1 MSREI
6 IQSVLKAN
14 LDLLDQALLS
24 FGKSLEKCQS
34 LDLTAHRSF
43 EMEESL
49 DALTSKFARVSDI
62 FTQKV
67 LKSLVLLTRE
77 DAPTFVDRMNLCEK
91 LGIISSATDLIEIR
105 DLRNQIAHEYLTENL
120 TEIYGDCMVLSGKLL
135 AEIKTANKA
144 IQKYLTS
151 QLP

>member
-6 IQSVLKAN
+6 VQSVLRSN
-14 LDLLDQALLS
+14 REVLDQAAPS
-24 FGKSLEKCQS
+24 FSKSLEKCRS
-34 LDLTAHRSF
+34 LNLAGPRSF
-43 EMEESL
+43 EVEESL

-91 LGIISSATDLIEIR
+91 LGVISSAADLIEIR
-105 DLRNQIAHEYLTENL
+105 DLRNQIAHEYLSDNL
-120 TEIYGDCMVLSGKLL
+120 TEIYGDCLTLSEKLL
-135 AEIKTANKA
+135 TEIQVAHPV
-144 IQKYLTS
+144 IERYLKS
-151 QLP
+151 D

>member
-6 IQSVLKAN
+6 IQSVLRTN
-14 LDLLDQALLS
+14 LEVLDQAVPS
-24 FGKSLEKCQS
+24 FRKSLEKCRS
-34 LDLTAHRSF
+34 LNLAAPRSF
-43 EMEESL
+43 EIEESL

-91 LGIISSATDLIEIR
+91 LRVISSAADLIEIR
-105 DLRNQIAHEYLTENL
+105 DLRNQIAHEYLSDNL
-120 TEIYGDCMVLSGKLL
+120 TEIYGDCLTLSEKLL
-135 AEIKTANKA
+135 SEIQVAHPE
-144 IQKYLTS
+144 IERYLKS
-151 QLP
+151 D

>member
-6 IQSVLKAN
+6 VQSVLKAN
-14 LDLLDQALLS
+14 RAVLDQALPS
-24 FGKSLEKCQS
+24 FRRSLEKCQS

-91 LGIISSATDLIEIR
+91 LGVISSAADLIEIR

-120 TEIYGDCMVLSGKLL
+120 TEIYEDCMALSGKLL
-135 AEIKTANKA
+135 TEIKTANKA

-151 QLP
+151 

>member
-6 IQSVLKAN
+6 VQSVLRSN
-14 LDLLDQALLS
+14 REVLDQAVPS
-24 FGKSLEKCQS
+24 FSKSLEKCRS
-34 LDLTAHRSF
+34 LNLAGPRSF
-43 EMEESL
+43 EVEESL

-91 LGIISSATDLIEIR
+91 LGVISSAEDLIEIR
-105 DLRNQIAHEYLTENL
+105 DLRNQIAHEYLSDNL
-120 TEIYGDCMVLSGKLL
+120 TEIYGDCLTLSEKLL
-135 AEIKTANKA
+135 AEIQVAHPA
-144 IQKYLTS
+144 LERFLS
-151 QLP
+151 SE

>member
-6 IQSVLKAN
+6 VQSVLRAN
-14 LDLLDQALLS
+14 REVLDQAVPS
-24 FGKSLEKCQS
+24 FRKSLEKCRS
-34 LDLTAHRSF
+34 LNLAEPRSF
-43 EMEESL
+43 EVEESL

-91 LGIISSATDLIEIR
+91 LRIISSAADLIEIR
-105 DLRNQIAHEYLTENL
+105 DLRNQIAHEYLSDNL
-120 TEIYGDCMVLSGKLL
+120 TEIYGDCLTLSEKLL
-135 AEIKTANKA
+135 AEIQVAHPA
-144 IQKYLTS
+144 LERFLS
-151 QLP
+151 SE

>member
-6 IQSVLKAN
+6 VQSVLRAN
-14 LDLLDQALLS
+14 RQVLDQAVPS
-24 FGKSLEKCQS
+24 FSKSLEKCRS
-34 LDLTAHRSF
+34 LNLAEPRSF
-43 EMEESL
+43 EVEESL

-91 LGIISSATDLIEIR
+91 LGVISSAADLIEIR
-105 DLRNQIAHEYLTENL
+105 DLRNQIAHEYLSDNL
-120 TEIYGDCMVLSGKLL
+120 TEIYGDCLTLSEKLL
-135 AEIKTANKA
+135 TEIQVAHLV
-144 IQKYLTS
+144 IERYLKS
-151 QLP
+151 D

>member
-6 IQSVLKAN
+6 VQSVLKAN
-14 LDLLDQALLS
+14 RDLLDQALPS
-24 FGKSLEKCQS
+24 FRKSLEKCR
-34 LDLTAHRSF
+34 LLHLAAPRSF
-43 EMEESL
+43 EVEESL
-49 DALTSKFARVSDI
+49 DALTSKFARISDL

-91 LGIISSATDLIEIR
+91 LGVISSAADLIEIR
-105 DLRNQIAHEYLTENL
+105 DLRNQIAHEYLSENL
-120 TEIYGDCMVLSGKLL
+120 TEVYQDCMALSGKLL
-135 AEIKTANKA
+135 TEIKTANKA

-151 QLP
+151 

>member
-6 IQSVLKAN
+6 VQSVLRTN
-14 LDLLDQALLS
+14 LEFLNQAVPS
-24 FGKSLEKCQS
+24 FRKSLEKCRS
-34 LDLTAHRSF
+34 LNLAAPRSF
-43 EMEESL
+43 EIEESL

-91 LGIISSATDLIEIR
+91 LRIISSAADLIEIR
-105 DLRNQIAHEYLTENL
+105 DLRNQIAHEYLSENL
-120 TEIYGDCMVLSGKLL
+120 TEIYGDCLTLSEKLL
-135 AEIKTANKA
+135 SEIQVAHPV
-144 IQKYLTS
+144 IERYLKS
-151 QLP
+151 D

>member
-6 IQSVLKAN
+6 VQSVLKAN
-14 LDLLDQALLS
+14 REVLDQALPS
-24 FGKSLEKCQS
+24 FRRSLEKCRS
-34 LDLTAHRSF
+34 LYLNGPRTF
-43 EMEESL
+43 EVEESL

-67 LKSLVLLTRE
+67 LKSLILLTRE

-91 LGIISSATDLIEIR
+91 LGVITSAADLIEIR

-120 TEIYGDCMVLSGKLL
+120 TEVYEDCMALSEKLL
-135 AEIKTANKA
+135 SEIQAAYPA
-144 IQKYLTS
+144 IERYLTS
-151 QLP
+151 

>member
-1 MSREI
+1 
-6 IQSVLKAN
+6 
-14 LDLLDQALLS
+14 
-24 FGKSLEKCQS
+24 
-34 LDLTAHRSF
+34 
-43 EMEESL
+43 MEESL
-49 DALTSKFARVSDI
+49 DALTSKFSRVSDI

-91 LGIISSATDLIEIR
+91 LGIISSAADLIEIR

-135 AEIKTANKA
+135 TEIKTANKA

-151 QLP
+151 

>member
-6 IQSVLKAN
+6 VQSVLRAN
-14 LDLLDQALLS
+14 REVLDQAVLS
-24 FGKSLEKCQS
+24 FSKSLEKCRS
-34 LDLTAHRSF
+34 LNLAGPRSF
-43 EMEESL
+43 EVEESL

-91 LGIISSATDLIEIR
+91 LGVISSAADLIEIR
-105 DLRNQIAHEYLTENL
+105 DLRNQIAHEYLSDNL
-120 TEIYGDCMVLSGKLL
+120 TEIYGDCLTLSEKLL
-135 AEIKTANKA
+135 TEIQVAHP
-144 IQKYLTS
+144 IIERYLKS
-151 QLP
+151 D

>member
-6 IQSVLKAN
+6 VQSVLRAN
-14 LDLLDQALLS
+14 REVLDQAVPS
-24 FGKSLEKCQS
+24 FSKSLEKCRS
-34 LDLTAHRSF
+34 LNRAGPRSF
-43 EMEESL
+43 EVEESL

-91 LGIISSATDLIEIR
+91 LGVISSAADLIEIR
-105 DLRNQIAHEYLTENL
+105 DLRNQIAHEYLSDNL
-120 TEIYGDCMVLSGKLL
+120 TEIYGDCLTISEKLL
-135 AEIKTANKA
+135 TEIQVAHPV
-144 IQKYLTS
+144 IERYLKS
-151 QLP
+151 D

>member
-6 IQSVLKAN
+6 VQSVLRAN
-14 LDLLDQALLS
+14 REVLDQAVPS
-24 FGKSLEKCQS
+24 FSKSLEKCRS
-34 LDLTAHRSF
+34 LNLEGPRSF
-43 EMEESL
+43 EVEESL

-91 LGIISSATDLIEIR
+91 LGVISSAADLIEIR
-105 DLRNQIAHEYLTENL
+105 DLRNQIAHEYLSDNL
-120 TEIYGDCMVLSGKLL
+120 TEIYGDCLTLSEKLL
-135 AEIKTANKA
+135 TEIQVAHPV
-144 IQKYLTS
+144 IERYLKS
-151 QLP
+151 D